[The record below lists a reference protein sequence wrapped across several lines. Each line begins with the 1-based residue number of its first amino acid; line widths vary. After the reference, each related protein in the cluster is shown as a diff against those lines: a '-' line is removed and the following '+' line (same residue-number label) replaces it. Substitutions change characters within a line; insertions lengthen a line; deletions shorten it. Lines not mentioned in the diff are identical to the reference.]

1 MCSVLTS
8 SLLLEAVMALAYIR
22 IDALTIGLVT
32 GKTPYEA
39 LTAWFKAQFK

>member
-1 MCSVLTS
+1 
-8 SLLLEAVMALAYIR
+8 MALAYIR

-39 LTAWFKAQFK
+39 LTARFKAQFK